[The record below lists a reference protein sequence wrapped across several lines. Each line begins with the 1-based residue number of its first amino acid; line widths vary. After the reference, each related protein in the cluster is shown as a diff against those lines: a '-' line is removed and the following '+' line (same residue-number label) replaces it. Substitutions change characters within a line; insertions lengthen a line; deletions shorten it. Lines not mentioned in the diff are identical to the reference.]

1 MRNGSGGHGAGR
13 HEMRTSTPV
22 RMTPTV
28 AERLLDGVDG
38 PADLRQLLDAAA
50 GPGTAS
56 ELAGEAVARAAF
68 VNAPRTA
75 PLPSEPSR
83 TSVFSTALSKILA
96 AKVLAAI
103 VLVAG
108 ATGGVALAATS
119 TRAPE
124 APPAAGP
131 YATSG
136 ARPSAVADLG
146 RPGGSDHPAAEQPGT
161 HPIGT
166 LEPAVAVLCHA
177 WAAGAADEP
186 GRAAENPAFAP
197 LVAAAGGP
205 GNVPT
210 YCAGLAETA
219 DRSETSAP
227 AQSGAGPGRSGT
239 APGQSGNGPG
249 RSGSA
254 PGHSGSAPGQSSTA
268 PGHSAADHPGLPAS
282 GRPGP
287 ADGKENRPPEAHKPT
302 EQRPDRSRGDIP
314 DE

>member
-28 AERLLDGVDG
+28 AERLLDGGDG

-56 ELAGEAVARAAF
+56 ELAGEAAVRAAF
-68 VNAPRTA
+68 VDAPRTA
-75 PLPSEPSR
+75 PLPSDPSR

-96 AKVLAAI
+96 AKALAAI

-124 APPAAGP
+124 APPAAGA

-146 RPGGSDHPAAEQPGT
+146 RPGGPDHPAAERPGT

-166 LEPAVAVLCHA
+166 PEPAVAGLCHA

-186 GRAAENPAFAP
+186 GRSAGNPAFAA
-197 LVAAAGGP
+197 LVAAAGDP
-205 GNVPT
+205 DDVPA
-210 YCAGLAETA
+210 YCADLPETA
-219 DRSETSAP
+219 DQPETTAP
-227 AQSGAGPGRSGT
+227 AQSGAAPGRSGSAPGRSGN
-239 APGQSGNGPG
+239 APGQ
-249 RSGSA
+249 SGSA
-254 PGHSGSAPGQSSTA
+254 PGHSGSAPGRSSTA
-268 PGHSAADHPGLPAS
+268 PGHSGADHPGLPAS
-282 GRPGP
+282 GRPGT
-287 ADGKENRPPEAHKPT
+287 ADGKDNRPPKAHKPT
-302 EQRPDRSRGDIP
+302 EQGPDRSHGDTP